1 MGHWLVPDAVFG
13 KLTEISP
20 EFFYEKG
27 IKAVLLDLDNTL
39 LPWAEG
45 IFPEESLRWI
55 EEMKA
60 AGLLLCLVSNNKP
73 ERVAQLAGELGIP
86 GISQAVKPRRK
97 GFRQALRLLAVKP
110 EETAVVGD
118 QIMTDV
124 LGGNRAGLFTVLV
137 NPLSPVEHK
146 GTYFLRWLERI
157 LTGRRV

>member
-1 MGHWLVPDAVFG
+1 MGNWLVPDAFFQQ
-13 KLTEISP
+13 LTEISP
-20 EFFYEKG
+20 EFFQSRG

-45 IFPEESLRWI
+45 VFPRETLNWI

-73 ERVAQLAGELGIP
+73 QRVARLAGELGIP

-97 GFRQALRLLAVKP
+97 GFRQALRLLQVKP
-110 EETAVVGD
+110 GETAVVGD

-137 NPLSPVEHK
+137 NPLSPIEHR
-146 GTYFLRWLERI
+146 GTYFLRWLERV

>member
-1 MGHWLVPDAVFG
+1 MGNWLVPDAFFHR
-13 KLTEISP
+13 LIEISP
-20 EFFYEKG
+20 EFFQTRG

-39 LPWAEG
+39 LPWSEG
-45 IFPEESLRWI
+45 VFPRETLRWI

-73 ERVAQLAGELGIP
+73 QRVAQLAGELGIP

-97 GFRQALRLLAVKP
+97 GFRQALRLLRVKP

-137 NPLSPVEHK
+137 NPLSPIEHR
-146 GTYFLRWLERI
+146 GTYFLRWLERV